1 MPSLPLRLEGKLHAK
16 IAKRAEFRKVEQLDV
31 FARPDAIFGVLL
43 TMKFLKLLSVPAL
56 SVFLILLGGRI
67 AEAQSKSSVAE
78 QYLFSAANAERV
90 QRGVPALRWDA
101 TLYRAAVGHAKE
113 MAARASI
120 SHQYPGEAGLAE
132 RGQVAGARFSHIAEN
147 VAEAPTAVR
156 IHDAWMNSPG
166 HRDNLLDPMVDSV
179 GISVLSRDGQLYAVE
194 DFGRSVAMLS
204 LAEQESKVGSLLVS
218 TAGVELLPSSEDVRR
233 TCGMETGYAG
243 TRRPMFV
250 MRYTAGDLSRLPDSL
265 KTELATGKFREA
277 AVGACSPKDSEPF
290 TAFHIAVLLYP

>member
-1 MPSLPLRLEGKLHAK
+1 MNAK
-16 IAKRAEFRKVEQLDV
+16 VAKAAKFRKVEQT
-31 FARPDAIFGVLL
+31 AACAHPGAIFGVLIA
-43 TMKFLKLLSVPAL
+43 MKFLKLIPVLVPCL
-56 SVFLILLGGRI
+56 LIVLGEG
-67 AEAQSKSSVAE
+67 AVDAQTQSSVAE

-132 RGQVAGARFSHIAEN
+132 RGQLAGARFSHIAEN
-147 VAEAPTAVR
+147 VAEAPTAVQ

-166 HRDNLLDPMVDSV
+166 HRENLLDPRVDSV
-179 GISVLSRDGQLYAVE
+179 GISVLSRDGQLYAVQ
-194 DFGRSVAMLS
+194 DFGRTVAALS
-204 LAEQESKVGSLLVS
+204 LAEQESRVGSLVTS
-218 TAGVELLPSSEDVRR
+218 AAAVELLPSSDDVRR

-243 TRRPMFV
+243 PRRPLFV

-265 KTELATGKFREA
+265 KTELASGKFHEA
-277 AVGACSPKDSEPF
+277 AVGACSPKNSEPF
-290 TAFHIAVLLYP
+290 AAFHIAVLLYP